1 MFRRRRSTADDPGAS
16 TPHRAGRVRVTGLL
30 VGVALMA
37 AACSSG
43 GAATTTTTTTDK
55 AAVATTTTTAPQIT
69 SSTVVLGGKSVP
81 VPTEGDNKPISSNVD
96 TGQQVIVT
104 SKGFLP
110 ALLFAAL
117 HTPVTF
123 TNLSSKTVTLTLP
136 FTGVAPAT
144 LAPGASTSWTPN
156 VLQFQYRSSTGYR
169 GKAQVGAFSD

>member
-1 MFRRRRSTADDPGAS
+1 MFRRQRATSGDAGIGSPSHRPGQL
-16 TPHRAGRVRVTGLL
+16 RAAGLL
-30 VGVALMA
+30 VGVALVA

-43 GAATTTTTTTDK
+43 GAATTTSTTK
-55 AAVATTTTTAPQIT
+55 APVATTTTTAPQIT
-69 SSTVVLGGKSVP
+69 SSTVVLGGKSIP

-96 TGQQVIVT
+96 TGQQVILT

-110 ALLFAAL
+110 ALLFSAL

-156 VLQFQYRSSTGYR
+156 VLQFQYRSSTGYH
-169 GKAQVGAFSD
+169 GKAQVGAFAD